1 MKNIKNLILAALAAG
16 TVASASA
23 GTTTY
28 ISGSTAFRASANVA
42 IAQFASNNYGAI
54 VASDNATLT
63 SAGNLLCSW
72 KTSSG
77 STATNFIDVHWNG
90 SEAGI
95 QSAAGPTTGTNA
107 KTVGFISTNSTG
119 TVSSSTATN
128 YFVSSAC
135 FSDTYQSTS
144 IFHGTVNGVSYS
156 QLTAPANTTEG
167 VVGVVAFN
175 WVASAGFPAT
185 NMTTQVANYLL
196 AGGNIPLAMFTGNS
210 NDTVSGIWLLGRNID
225 SGTRL
230 TALAESAYGTTVPV
244 IQYAVGTNYTTNANG
259 TVTITGTSA
268 TNNIFQ
274 YPIETIN
281 GISSQNVGNSGYGSG
296 GTLCGFMNTFYATG
310 ASFKTGTSGTSPSP
324 YTGSNFLVGY
334 AGTSDANGKT
344 NATNTSLIKLNWNG
358 VANSTTAIA
367 QGQYTFWGY
376 EHLYLGASAVADDR
390 TVCLGVST
398 LIQNTPTTAATG
410 TTLTPN
416 VNLNDMV
423 VGRSVD
429 GGIVYPN
436 Y

>member
-23 GTTTY
+23 VTTTY
-28 ISGSTAFRASANVA
+28 ISGSTAFRSAANIA
-42 IAQFASNNYGAI
+42 ITQFASNNYGAL
-54 VASDNATLT
+54 VAWDNATT
-63 SAGNLLCSW
+63 ASAGNILCTW
-72 KTSSG
+72 KTSVG
-77 STATNFIDVHWNG
+77 STTTNFINVHWNG

-95 QSAAGPTTGTNA
+95 QSAAGPTSGSNA

-119 TVSSSTATN
+119 LVSSSTATN
-128 YFVSSAC
+128 YFVSAAC

-144 IFHGTVNGVSYS
+144 IFHGTVNGVPYS
-156 QLTAPANTTEG
+156 SLAAPANTSEG

-185 NMTTQVANYLL
+185 NMTTQLSNYLL

-210 NDTVSGIWLLGRNID
+210 NDAVSGIWLLGRNID

-230 TALAESAYGTTVPV
+230 TALAETAYGTTVPV
-244 IQYAVGTNYTTNANG
+244 IQYAVGTNYTMSNGLATISGSTN
-259 TVTITGTSA
+259 

-274 YPIETIN
+274 YPIEVIN

-296 GTLCGFMNTFYATG
+296 GTLCGFMNNFYATG
-310 ASFKTGTSGTSPSP
+310 TNFKTGTNGTSPSP
-324 YTGSNFLVGY
+324 FTGSNFLVGY

-344 NATNTSLIKLNWNG
+344 NGTSNSLIKLNWNG
-358 VANSTTAIA
+358 FANSTTSIA

-390 TVCLGVST
+390 TVCLGIST
-398 LIQNTPTTAATG
+398 IIQNTPTTG
-410 TTLTPN
+410 GSPVSLTPN

>member
-1 MKNIKNLILAALAAG
+1 MKNIKNLLVAALAAG

-23 GTTTY
+23 ATTTT

-42 IAQFASNNYGAI
+42 IAQFASNNYGAL
-54 VASDNATLT
+54 VAWDNATLT
-63 SAGNLLCSW
+63 SAGNILCTW
-72 KTSSG
+72 KASSG
-77 STATNFIDVHWNG
+77 STTTNYINVHWNG

-119 TVSSSTATN
+119 LVSSSAATN

-144 IFHGTVNGVSYS
+144 IFHGTVQGVTYS
-156 QLTAPANTTEG
+156 TLTAPTNTVQG

-175 WVASAGFPAT
+175 WVASAGFPST
-185 NMTTQVANYLL
+185 NMTTQLANYVL
-196 AGGNIPLAMFTGNS
+196 ASGNIPVAMFTGLAA
-210 NDTVSGIWLLGRNID
+210 DQASGAWLLGRNID
-225 SGTRL
+225 SGTRI

-244 IQYAVGTNYTTNANG
+244 IQYAVGTNYTMSNG
-259 TVTITGTSA
+259 VATITGSTV

-281 GISSQNVGNSGYGSG
+281 GISSTFIGNSGYSSG
-296 GTLCGFMNTFYATG
+296 GTLCGFMQTRYASG
-310 ASFKTGTSGTSPSP
+310 ASFYTSTNGGDASP
-324 YTGSNFLVGY
+324 YTSNNYLIGY

-344 NATNTSLIKLNWNG
+344 NATTNSLIKMNWNG

-376 EHLYLGASAVADDR
+376 EHLYNGASANADDR
-390 TVCLGVST
+390 TVTLGVST
-398 LIQNTPTTAATG
+398 IIQNTPTTGATVS
-410 TTLTPN
+410 LTPN
-416 VNLNDMV
+416 VNLNDMAV
-423 VGRSVD
+423 ARSTD
-429 GGIVYPN
+429 GGTIAPN

>member
-1 MKNIKNLILAALAAG
+1 MKNIKNLLVAALAAG

-23 GTTTY
+23 ATTTT

-42 IAQFASNNYGAI
+42 VAQFASNNYGAL
-54 VASDNATLT
+54 VAWDNATLT
-63 SAGNLLCSW
+63 SAGNILCTW
-72 KTSSG
+72 KASSG
-77 STATNFIDVHWNG
+77 STTTNYINVHWNG

-107 KTVGFISTNSTG
+107 KTVGFISTNATG
-119 TVSSSTATN
+119 LVSSSTATN

-144 IFHGTVNGVSYS
+144 IFHGTVQGVTYS
-156 QLTAPANTTEG
+156 TLTAPANTTDG
-167 VVGVVAFN
+167 IVGVVAFN
-175 WVASAGFPAT
+175 WVASVGFPST
-185 NMTTQVANYLL
+185 NMTTQQANYLL
-196 AGGNIPLAMFTGNS
+196 NSGNIPVAMFTGNS
-210 NDTVSGIWLLGRNID
+210 NDAVSGAWLLGRNID

-230 TALAESAYGTTVPV
+230 TALAETSYGVTVPV
-244 IQYAVGTNYTTNANG
+244 VQYAVGTNYTMSNG
-259 TVTITGTSA
+259 VATITGATV

-281 GISSQNVGNSGYGSG
+281 GISSQFIGNSGYSSG
-296 GTLCGFMNTFYATG
+296 GTLCGFMTNVYASG
-310 ASFKTGTSGTSPSP
+310 AAFKTGTNGTVASG
-324 YTGSNFLVGY
+324 YTGNNYLLGY

-344 NATNTSLIKLNWNG
+344 NSNSAVSLIKMNYNG

-376 EHLYLGASAVADDR
+376 EHLYKGASANADDS

-398 LIQNTPTTAATG
+398 IIQNTPTTGATVS
-410 TTLTPN
+410 LTPN

-429 GGIVYPN
+429 GGVVYPN